1 MILQLQ
7 QPPLRPSLVNPQW
20 DSLNSQGSRL
30 GFLDQVSMCSFMN
43 LLYRQHAMQK
53 IKDIHESTLKWVNL
67 NMIKLA
73 SIQTLLY
80 REFLDKNYCMS
91 LHAIASMIIQPSLLR
106 AISYSIWIN
115 LINENKCT
123 KDLCAYKVCLYML

>member
-7 QPPLRPSLVNPQW
+7 HPPLRPSLVNPQW

-30 GFLDQVSMCSFMN
+30 GFLDQVSMCGCMN

-53 IKDIHESTLKWVNL
+53 IKDVHESTLKWVNL
-67 NMIKLA
+67 NMINPA
-73 SIQTLLY
+73 SIHTLLY
-80 REFLDKNYCMS
+80 REFVDKNYCMS
-91 LHAIASMIIQPSLLR
+91 CHAIANMIIQHSLLR

-123 KDLCAYKVCLYML
+123 KDLCAYKVWLCML